1 MPTTAEPPAPS
12 ETEESS
18 QARWWR
24 TPLLVLVLFA
34 AMFAFFLVRARLT
47 RKERASQACFQ
58 ATFSRRLD
66 PALEALSKYR
76 EFAEEDIPAAVKDE
90 LFKLAGNADYP
101 LYSRQADKY
110 FLERVVFFS
119 RTSDHALARAKNL
132 GSPVLSVFDY
142 VVRNLQPGVERPE
155 TKGLVVA
162 PLHVLC
168 RGYGEAVEC
177 AWVMAALLRAAGSGG
192 HAAVVWLPR
201 PAKGEPYCIVGA
213 LSDGRLYLFD
223 PYRAVPIC
231 RAGDGRIADL
241 QALLSGEQVMDPL
254 FGGPGTPVTLDGLR
268 SATYFVPAHAGNVL
282 PDAWLLSEILRE
294 NGRHEVIYR
303 SFRDDLRNVAAAVF
317 GDRAQVKDGFTR
329 LTAKGRSEAVDLWPV
344 PFKVDQRLAKTP
356 GYYDK
361 VTQAHRAAAAYL
373 VARQAQLFGEY
384 EAAVSLYNDVLQRH
398 ADDAE
403 VVEDVTFFKALA
415 APKVSDRA
423 QGLAGYLKDYPAGRW
438 RPPATLRLAE
448 IEARRGD
455 KDAALALIARLK
467 PPYDLRAKLLK
478 LAISK
483 GKAQIRWRFP
493 ETTAPPPKDKPPNPP
508 R

>member
-1 MPTTAEPPAPS
+1 VPTAAEPPAPS

-18 QARWWR
+18 QTRWWR

-34 AMFAFFLVRARLT
+34 AVFAFFLVRARLT

-58 ATFSRRLD
+58 AMFSRRLA

-177 AWVMAALLRAAGSGG
+177 AWVLAALLRSCGV
-192 HAAVVWLPR
+192 HAVVIRLPPSEKDKPPHR
-201 PAKGEPYCIVGA
+201 IVGA

-223 PYRAVPIC
+223 PYRGVPIC

-268 SATYFVPAHAGNVL
+268 GATYFVPAHVGNVL

-294 NGRHEVIYR
+294 NGRYEVVYR
-303 SFRDDLRNVAAAVF
+303 SFRDDLRNIAAAVF

-329 LTAKGRSEAVDLWPV
+329 LTAQGRGEVVDLWPV

-361 VTQAHRAAAAYL
+361 VTQAHRAAATYL
-373 VARQAQLFGEY
+373 AARQAQLFGEY
-384 EAAVSLYNDVLQRH
+384 EAAVSLYDEVLQRH
-398 ADDAE
+398 ADDVE
-403 VVEDVTFFKALA
+403 VVEDVTFLKALA
-415 APKVSDRA
+415 APKISDRA
-423 QGLAGYLKDYPAGRW
+423 QRLAGYLKDYPAGLW
-438 RPPATLRLAE
+438 WPPATLRLAE
-448 IEARRGD
+448 IEAWRGD
-455 KDAALALIARLK
+455 KDAALELIARLK

-483 GKAQIRWRFP
+483 GKAQVRWRFP